1 MKTKALSLSLS
12 LSLSG
17 EREEEEGERERE
29 RESRFCAH
37 RVARYMYLPNLS
49 LSACVCARVFLSRFF
64 VTIFVSFFSFRDL

>member
-12 LSLSG
+12 LSLG
-17 EREEEEGERERE
+17 REGRRRGGERERE